1 MARSICSKTI
11 EPKKIPTQGG
21 KMRIKADKTVGYVL
35 LAVGLGLIIFP
46 VCSMFNVFTG
56 SAAPPAIFEMNSI
69 TIPLPAGEG
78 MSPTEVEVVSGAGI
92 SLIVNMVLWFIL
104 MVFVMTA
111 GGKIGGLGVKLI
123 RDIKVEVK
131 RED

>member
-1 MARSICSKTI
+1 
-11 EPKKIPTQGG
+11 
-21 KMRIKADKTVGYVL
+21 MRIKADKTVGYVL

-46 VCSMFNVFTG
+46 VCSMFGVFTG
-56 SAAPPAIFEMNSI
+56 SVVPPAIFEMNSI

-78 MSPTEVEVVSGAGI
+78 MSPTEVEVVSGAEI
-92 SLIVNMVLWFIL
+92 SQIVNMVLWLIL
-104 MVFVMTA
+104 MVFLITA
-111 GGKIGGLGVKLI
+111 GGKIGELGVKLI

>member
-1 MARSICSKTI
+1 M
-11 EPKKIPTQGG
+11 Q
-21 KMRIKADKTVGYVL
+21 IKADKTVGYVL

-46 VCSMFNVFTG
+46 VCSM
-56 SAAPPAIFEMNSI
+56 NSI

-78 MSPTEVEVVSGAGI
+78 MSPAEVEVVSGTEI
-92 SLIVNMVLWFIL
+92 SQIVNMVLWLML
-104 MVFVMTA
+104 MVFVITA

>member
-1 MARSICSKTI
+1 
-11 EPKKIPTQGG
+11 
-21 KMRIKADKTVGYVL
+21 MRIKADKTVGYVL

-56 SAAPPAIFEMNSI
+56 SVAPPAIFEMNSI

-78 MSPTEVEVVSGAGI
+78 MSPIEVEVVSGAEI
-92 SLIVNMVLWFIL
+92 SQIVNMVLWLIL
-104 MVFVMTA
+104 MVFLITA

>member
-1 MARSICSKTI
+1 
-11 EPKKIPTQGG
+11 
-21 KMRIKADKTVGYVL
+21 MRIKADRTVGYVL
-35 LAVGLGLIIFP
+35 LGVGLGLIIFA

-56 SAAPPAIFEMNSI
+56 SVTPPAISEMKSI

-78 MSPTEVEVVSGAGI
+78 MPPTEVEVVSGAEI
-92 SLIVNMVLWFIL
+92 SQIVNMVLWGIL
-104 MVFVMTA
+104 MVFIITA

>member
-1 MARSICSKTI
+1 
-11 EPKKIPTQGG
+11 
-21 KMRIKADKTVGYVL
+21 MRIKADKTVGYVL

-56 SAAPPAIFEMNSI
+56 SVAPPAIFEMNSI

>member
-1 MARSICSKTI
+1 
-11 EPKKIPTQGG
+11 
-21 KMRIKADKTVGYVL
+21 MRIKADKTVGYVL
-35 LAVGLGLIIFP
+35 LAVGLGLIIFT

-56 SAAPPAIFEMNSI
+56 SVAPPAIFEMDSI

-78 MSPTEVEVVSGAGI
+78 MSPTEVEVVSGAEI
-92 SLIVNMVLWFIL
+92 SQIVNMVLWSIL
-104 MVFVMTA
+104 MVFVVTA